1 MMRIRRARVLEILR
15 RFRGRRLAVVG
26 DLMLDRFIRGGVTRI
41 SPEAPVPVVGVERV
55 DLHLG
60 GSGNVVA
67 NLLALGARP
76 VPFGVVGR
84 DEAGALIRKELR
96 RSRVP
101 TGGIVSDAGRAT
113 TVKMRI
119 VAQNQQM
126 VRADWET
133 RRAVE
138 GVVEKQ
144 LLRAFAR
151 ALPALDGVVIS
162 DYDKGAITASLL
174 EELLQ
179 RSQKRRIPVFVDPK
193 IPHANFYRSATLVT
207 PNWREAEQL
216 FRMCTWNYRAR
227 HLDVEEAGRELLAFF
242 ESPFVLITRGAEGMT
257 LVERSPRRPRHVR
270 TTHIPA
276 VAREVYELTG
286 AGDTVTSTVS
296 LAYVA
301 GASMLEAA
309 ILANYAAGVVVGKLG
324 TATVT
329 PEELL
334 AATRG

>member
-1 MMRIRRARVLEILR
+1 MRIRPSRVRQLLGR
-15 RFRGRRLAVVG
+15 CRGRRLAVVG
-26 DLMLDRFIRGGVTRI
+26 DLMLDRFIRGSVTRV
-41 SPEAPVPVVGVERV
+41 SPEAPVPVVAVDRV
-55 DLHLG
+55 DPHLG
-60 GSGNVVA
+60 GAGNVVA

-84 DEAGALIRKELR
+84 DEAGATIRKELR
-96 RSRVP
+96 RS
-101 TGGIVSDAGRAT
+101 GVSTRGVIAEAGRTT

-119 VAQNQQM
+119 VAQNQQL

-133 RRAVE
+133 RRTLE
-138 GVVEKQ
+138 STVEKQ
-144 LLRAFAR
+144 VVREFAR
-151 ALPALDGVVIS
+151 ALGNLDGVIIS
-162 DYDKGAITASLL
+162 DYDKGVVTASLL
-174 EELLQ
+174 AELLGRCQ
-179 RSQKRRIPVFVDPK
+179 EKKIPVFVDPK
-193 IPHANFYRSATLVT
+193 IPHASFYRPATLVT

-216 FRMCTWNYRAR
+216 FRMFTGNYRAR
-227 HLDVEEAGRELLAFF
+227 QLEVEEVGRELLAFF
-242 ESPFVLITRGAEGMT
+242 ESSFVLITRGAEGMT
-257 LVERSPRRPRHVR
+257 LVERSPRRPHHAR

-286 AGDTVTSTVS
+286 AGDTVISTVS

>member
-1 MMRIRRARVLEILR
+1 MRIRPVRVRQLLR

-26 DLMLDRFIRGGVTRI
+26 DLMLDRFLRGGVTRI
-41 SPEAPVPVVGVERV
+41 SPEAPVPVVEVERV
-55 DLHLG
+55 DPHLG

-76 VPFGVVGR
+76 VPFGVVGH
-84 DEAGALIRKELR
+84 DEAGNAIRKELR

-101 TGGIVSDAGRAT
+101 TRGVVTETGRAT

-119 VAQNQQM
+119 LAQNQQL

-133 RRAVE
+133 RRRIEPA
-138 GVVEKQ
+138 VEKQ
-144 LLRAFAR
+144 ILREFGQVLR
-151 ALPALDGVVIS
+151 DLDGVIIS
-162 DYDKGAITASLL
+162 DYDKGVVTATLL
-174 EELLQ
+174 EELL
-179 RSQKRRIPVFVDPK
+179 RRCRERKIPVFVDPK
-193 IPHANFYRSATLVT
+193 IPHANFYRPATLVT

-216 FRMCTWNYRAR
+216 FRMCTGNYRAR
-227 HLDVEEAGRELLAFF
+227 HLEIEEIGRELLAFF
-242 ESPFVLITRGAEGMT
+242 ESPFVLITRGAKGMT
-257 LVERSPRRPRHVR
+257 LVEQSPRRPRHVR
-270 TTHIPA
+270 TTHIAA

-286 AGDTVTSTVS
+286 AGDTVISTVS

>member
-1 MMRIRRARVLEILR
+1 MRLRPARVRQLLR
-15 RFRGRRLAVVG
+15 RFRGCRLAVVG

-41 SPEAPVPVVGVERV
+41 SPEAPVPVVEVERV
-55 DLHLG
+55 DPHLG

-84 DEAGALIRKELR
+84 DEAGRTIRRELR
-96 RSRVP
+96 QNRLPARGVV
-101 TGGIVSDAGRAT
+101 TEADRAT

-119 VAQNQQM
+119 VVQNQQL

-133 RRAVE
+133 RRAI
-138 GVVEKQ
+138 GTGVEKQ
-144 LLRAFAR
+144 ILREFGR
-151 ALPALDGVVIS
+151 MVRDLDGVIIS
-162 DYDKGAITASLL
+162 DYDKGVITASLL
-174 EELLQ
+174 EALLHRCQ
-179 RSQKRRIPVFVDPK
+179 ERKIPVFVDPK
-193 IPHANFYRSATLVT
+193 IPHANFYRPATLVT

-216 FRMCTWNYRAR
+216 FRMCTGNYRAR
-227 HLDVEEAGRELLAFF
+227 RLEIEEVGRELLAFF

-257 LVERSPRRPRHVR
+257 LVERSLRRARDVR
-270 TTHIPA
+270 ITPIPA

-286 AGDTVTSTVS
+286 AGDTVISTVS

-334 AATRG
+334 AAVCA